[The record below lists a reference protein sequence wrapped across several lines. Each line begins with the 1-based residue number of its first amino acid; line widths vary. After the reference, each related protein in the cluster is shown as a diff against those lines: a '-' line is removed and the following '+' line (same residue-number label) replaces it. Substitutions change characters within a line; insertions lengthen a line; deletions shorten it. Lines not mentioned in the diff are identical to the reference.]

1 MTQVLKR
8 KLEEINADDTLSEEN
23 RAKRVKLA
31 KSDKHGLEAFT
42 LKGRKKHSLKK
53 LRLHNGRIKVA
64 GALNCSVRER
74 KGVTGNLSL
83 KKRAQRRLRRVS
95 QQRTPP
101 SLSRV
106 SPPEISRPRAKPRLR
121 PRPKPRLR
129 PRPQRISGSDR
140 PSTIPQLPNGL
151 PPVPKSLS
159 EIWGVPKI

>member
-106 SPPEISRPRAKPRLR
+106 SPPEISRPR
-121 PRPKPRLR
+121 PKPRLR